1 MVKKP
6 AKTSEAE
13 IDNALAELVYL
24 KDGEND
30 DLGKLL
36 GRAIKL
42 LKAYRL
48 DRAIYRQLAAEYKKL
63 EATLKTSK

>member
-1 MVKKP
+1 MTPKKP
-6 AKTSEAE
+6 TKTSEAD

-24 KDGEND
+24 KDGNND

-42 LKAYRL
+42 LKAYRT
-48 DRAIYRQLAAEYKKL
+48 DRAYYKQLVAEYKK
-63 EATLKTSK
+63 ATVKVEKT